1 MKKVLIADDTKNI
14 RTLLTTCLEL
24 EGYEVVTSSNG
35 FEALEAILKDQ
46 FDLIFLDIKM
56 PELSGTEVLKKIRT
70 AGVSTPVIIMTAFA
84 TIKNAVD
91 CTKLGALAYL
101 QKPFT
106 PEKVRNVLK
115 ELNIRSPSQDS
126 STENVANTISDDHN
140 DLSIL
145 ISNAL
150 QHFEKD
156 EISLSIEILKKAI
169 SLEPSC
175 SDAYLY
181 LGKAYEKAGNTE
193 LAVKFYKTANI
204 MKE

>member
-115 ELNIRSPSQDS
+115 ELNISSPSQDS
-126 STENVANTISDDHN
+126 STENVANTISDDHS

-181 LGKAYEKAGNTE
+181 LGKAYEKEGNTE
-193 LAVKFYKTANI
+193 LAEKFYKTANI